1 MNATRRDKGMP
12 RDRAPGRGSVSAPKR
27 QAPNQ
32 AQAAKAEPYAGDA
45 ARGEPLDAAVRGPME
60 ARFGHDFSRVRVHTD
75 GSAADAARA
84 AGANAFTIGS
94 DVVFGK
100 GEYRP
105 HSARGQ
111 NLIAHEL
118 AHVVQQASGGATPD
132 AERRAGAAAERVTH
146 GAKVS
151 PTELGGAPVSLQAQS
166 KPDAPTKAPAPSA
179 QATGSDTKE
188 AAAGKPA
195 GGSQSS
201 RTELDQFALDSA
213 ALTDDHK
220 KTIDSLAFGI
230 ALHAGMET
238 GTRVKIAIVGHTDTS
253 GPDKHNM
260 ELGQKRADAV
270 KAALDA
276 ALAGRK
282 LKPGTVSE
290 MNATS
295 VGETDLRIPTKDN
308 VKEPR
313 NRRVVID
320 VTMEGPPPP
329 PPPPKPRINL
339 NLPPGYQDPGP
350 PPPYRRPDDDRWK
363 KMQEEQR
370 RIEEYNRTHP
380 KENKSPLEIFTD
392 KVVEGL
398 DPLIKKLP
406 EKIRDLARE
415 GIRKGIE
422 KGTESAIDAAVDASG
437 ATGPEADAL
446 KAAAKAALKT
456 RPDASK

>member
-1 MNATRRDKGMP
+1 
-12 RDRAPGRGSVSAPKR
+12 
-27 QAPNQ
+27 
-32 AQAAKAEPYAGDA
+32 
-45 ARGEPLDAAVRGPME
+45 
-60 ARFGHDFSRVRVHTD
+60 
-75 GSAADAARA
+75 
-84 AGANAFTIGS
+84 
-94 DVVFGK
+94 
-100 GEYRP
+100 
-105 HSARGQ
+105 
-111 NLIAHEL
+111 
-118 AHVVQQASGGATPD
+118 
-132 AERRAGAAAERVTH
+132 
-146 GAKVS
+146 
-151 PTELGGAPVSLQAQS
+151 
-166 KPDAPTKAPAPSA
+166 
-179 QATGSDTKE
+179 
-188 AAAGKPA
+188 
-195 GGSQSS
+195 
-201 RTELDQFALDSA
+201 
-213 ALTDDHK
+213 
-220 KTIDSLAFGI
+220 
-230 ALHAGMET
+230 MET

-260 ELGQKRADAV
+260 ELGQKRADTV

-308 VKEPR
+308 VREPR

-320 VTMEGPPPP
+320 VTMEGPPP